1 MVSEGSL
8 LGMKDN
14 MLFVGDPES
23 QSILDK
29 FQEQNTNFCIIKDY
43 RKRGSA
49 VWGWIVTVLQSSSFA
64 RLDYMHSR
72 NY

>member
-1 MVSEGSL
+1 
-8 LGMKDN
+8 MKDN

-29 FQEQNTNFCIIKDY
+29 FQEQNINFCIIKDY

-49 VWGWIVTVLQSSSFA
+49 VWGWIVTVLQSISFA

>member
-1 MVSEGSL
+1 
-8 LGMKDN
+8 MKDN

-29 FQEQNTNFCIIKDY
+29 FQEQNTNFCIKDF
-43 RKRGSA
+43 RKHGSA
-49 VWGWIVTVLQSSSFA
+49 VWGWIVAVLQPSSFI